1 MRAQSSTLAGA
12 RFSNRHIRSLDG
24 LRGVAFLLVFF
35 RHFGLTSHATA
46 RWVKVIAAVSYG
58 GWMGVDLFF
67 VLSGFLITGILL
79 DTREN
84 PRYFTNFYMR
94 RALRIFPVYYT
105 VLGVL
110 LLLTPLLHLEWHW
123 GHAAYWM
130 YLGNI
135 AYNLNPS
142 LSVLQ
147 PAVSFVHLWSLAV
160 EEQFYLVWPL
170 VVMVVSSR
178 RRLAYVCGWL
188 SAGGLV
194 LRLSLLAL
202 LPRGIAYEWCYFQL
216 PTHMDGLLFGA
227 VAAILIRSMPLEQAT
242 RWALRILP
250 LPLAILGLVI
260 GFNGFDFHSFA
271 MMTVGLPA
279 LAATFACVVL
289 LALQPGSILYR
300 CGDLKALRFIGRY
313 SYGMYLFHILFLPGL
328 VWVQPWMQ
336 ARVHSVVLGGICF
349 VLLMFGGTLGAAVL
363 SYEVYEKQ
371 WLRLKSRFSYEALK
385 KLRLNMPLNAEYR
398 R

>member
-1 MRAQSSTLAGA
+1 VRAQNSSLAGA
-12 RFSNRHIRSLDG
+12 SFSNRHIRSLDG
-24 LRGVAFLLVFF
+24 LRGVAILLVFF

-110 LLLTPLLHLEWHW
+110 LLLTPLLRLEWHW
-123 GHAAYWM
+123 GHAAYWI
-130 YLGNI
+130 YLGNV
-135 AYNLNPS
+135 AYNLKPS
-142 LSVLQ
+142 LSVLR

-188 SAGGLV
+188 SVGGLV
-194 LRLSLLAL
+194 LRLSLLAF

-216 PTHMDGLLFGA
+216 PTHMDGLLYGA
-227 VAAILIRSMPLEQAT
+227 VAAIWVRSMALEQAM
-242 RWALRILP
+242 RWARRILP
-250 LPLAILGLVI
+250 FALAALALVV

-271 MMTVGLPA
+271 MITAGFPA
-279 LAATFACVVL
+279 LAATFGCVVL
-289 LALQPGSILYR
+289 LALKPGSILYR
-300 CGDLKALRFIGRY
+300 CSDLKGLRFVGRY

-328 VWVQPWMQ
+328 VWMQPWLQ
-336 ARVHSVVLGGICF
+336 GRLHSVVLGGIGF
-349 VLLMFGGTLGAAVL
+349 VLLMFGGTLGTAVL

-371 WLRLKSRFSYEALK
+371 WLRLKGRFAYQKQTPEFA
-385 KLRLNMPLNAEYR
+385 A
-398 R
+398 

>member
-1 MRAQSSTLAGA
+1 VRAQSSSLAGA
-12 RFSNRHIRSLDG
+12 SFSNRHIRSLDG

-79 DTREN
+79 DTRED
-84 PRYFTNFYMR
+84 PRYFANFYIR

-110 LLLTPLLHLEWHW
+110 LLLTPLFHLDWHW
-123 GHAAYWM
+123 GHTAYWM

-135 AYNLNPS
+135 AYNLSPG

-147 PAVSFVHLWSLAV
+147 PSVSFVHLWSLAV
-160 EEQFYLVWPL
+160 EEQFYLIWPL
-170 VVMVVSSR
+170 VVMVVASR

-188 SAGGLV
+188 SVGGLA

-227 VAAILIRSMPLEQAT
+227 VAAIGIRSMPVEQAT
-242 RWALRILP
+242 RSARRILP
-250 LPLAILGLVI
+250 FALGSLGLVI
-260 GFNGFDFHSFA
+260 GISGFDFHSVA
-271 MMTVGLPA
+271 MMTAGLPA

-289 LALQPGSILYR
+289 LALRPGSVVYR
-300 CGDLKALRFIGRY
+300 CGDLKALRFVGRY

-328 VWVQPWMQ
+328 AWMQPWLQ
-336 ARVHSVVLGGICF
+336 GRLHSVVLGGICF
-349 VLLMFGGTLGAAVL
+349 VSLMFGGTLGTAVL

-371 WLRLKSRFSYEALK
+371 WLKLKSRFSYDAINKTEPEFA
-385 KLRLNMPLNAEYR
+385 A
-398 R
+398 